1 MHFVLAIC
9 CALVLLTVVIALLVV
24 HSLAAPGAQTQ
35 GTAAASEPLVE
46 DASYN
51 KDENTID
58 TAQYA
63 STILEESEDAGQEY
77 IDETLFLGDSNTARM
92 YRMFDYCSYDNAIG
106 SVGMSARS
114 LATYACVQFSG
125 YSNYKTMPEAVALMQ
140 PQRVILTLR

>member
-1 MHFVLAIC
+1 MARRKRRNRTFWTGWSSRARMHFVLAIC

-77 IDETLFLGDSNTARM
+77 IDETL
-92 YRMFDYCSYDNAIG
+92 
-106 SVGMSARS
+106 
-114 LATYACVQFSG
+114 
-125 YSNYKTMPEAVALMQ
+125 
-140 PQRVILTLR
+140 